1 MPALDWHKTFNLAA
15 RLANHMRLL
24 KRPITAIPFLFGGIL
39 LMSCGRS
46 TTSNEK
52 TTFTHI
58 DSLTDTYL
66 SLQDTL
72 LHSWNVLVKD
82 EQEKLDALDR
92 ALHHLLQMA
101 NPEQSELVALENRLR
116 QLKQIHIT
124 QKSLSNPY
132 VIEEY
137 DFAASSL
144 IAEILT
150 LSQSNP
156 SLIQN
161 KNLSAL
167 IDKIKI
173 ADQHTSLYRS
183 GYDSIAY
190 EFNAFL
196 ERNQSVLKDIDKN
209 GVIEKKPLF
218 SGVTGK

>member
-1 MPALDWHKTFNLAA
+1 M
-15 RLANHMRLL
+15 
-24 KRPITAIPFLFGGIL
+24 I

-46 TTSNEK
+46 ATSNEK

-66 SLQDTL
+66 TLQDTL

-82 EQEKLDALDR
+82 EQEKVEAMDNV
-92 ALHHLLQMA
+92 LHQLLKTAM
-101 NPEQSELVALENRLR
+101 PETSQLEVLENRLR

-144 IAEILT
+144 VSEILT

-218 SGVTGK
+218 SGIAGK

>member
-1 MPALDWHKTFNLAA
+1 
-15 RLANHMRLL
+15 
-24 KRPITAIPFLFGGIL
+24 
-39 LMSCGRS
+39 MSCGRS
-46 TTSNEK
+46 ATSNEK

-72 LHSWNVLVKD
+72 LHCWNLLVKD
-82 EQEKLDALDR
+82 EQEKMDALDG

-101 NPEQSELVALENRLR
+101 NPEQSQLAALENRLG

-137 DFAASSL
+137 DFAAGSL
-144 IAEILT
+144 VSEILT

-156 SLIQN
+156 SLLLN
-161 KNLSAL
+161 KNLSEL

-183 GYDSIAY
+183 GYDSIAF

-196 ERNQSVLKDIDKN
+196 ERNQSALKDIDKN
-209 GVIEKKPLF
+209 GAIEKKPMF
-218 SGVTGK
+218 HVASGH